1 MIYVVIQGFHDLTDA
16 IRTKSGPVYHAYKP
30 GDTYPRD
37 GLQPPEERILEL
49 CGRRNRQGRPLIA
62 PLCGIGTESREGV
75 EEQDGTPGRHAEPTG
90 RTLQKAAAGQAKER
104 KTGENGAMKG
114 RGKAGADE
122 KKTAKD
128 AATSK
133 AMAKSKET
141 AKPKAKGRQAA
152 GKGMKT

>member
-75 EEQDGTPGRHAEPTG
+75 EGQDGTPGRHAEPTG

-104 KTGENGAMKG
+104 KTGENEAMKG

-122 KKTAKD
+122 KKTEKD

-133 AMAKSKET
+133 TMAKSKET
-141 AKPKAKGRQAA
+141 AKPKAKGDRRPER
-152 GKGMKT
+152 G